1 MRKLVGVMVAGTC
14 AAVLAACASS
24 KPTTSASASQAMAP
38 PAAPPAAPTPVVS
51 GTVGEQ
57 AVTVTATVE
66 KIDLKKR
73 RVTLRG
79 PDGKSTT
86 ITVSDQVRNLPQV
99 KKGDQVM
106 ATYYEAVAYDVVKA
120 GEASPGVEVAAGAER
135 AEPGQ
140 MPAGAAAQT
149 TTVTATIT
157 AIDKS
162 ANTATLR
169 GPQGKSVTVKVK
181 DPSKLDKV
189 AVGDLVRL
197 TYTQALAIKVEKP
210 TKTQ

>member
-1 MRKLVGVMVAGTC
+1 MSKFVGLITAGAC

-24 KPTTSASASQAMAP
+24 KPATPAPASQ
-38 PAAPPAAPTPVVS
+38 PAAQPAPAPTPVVS

-66 KIDLKKR
+66 KVDLKNR
-73 RVTLRG
+73 RVTLKG

-86 ITVSDQVRNLPQV
+86 ITVSEDVRNLPQV
-99 KKGDQVM
+99 KKGDEVV
-106 ATYYEAVAYDVVKA
+106 ATYYESVAYDVVKP
-120 GEASPGVEVAAGAER
+120 GEAAPGVAVAEGAER

-140 MPAGAAAQT
+140 KPGGAAART
-149 TTVTATIT
+149 TTLTATIT
-157 AIDKS
+157 AIDK
-162 ANTATLR
+162 AAQTATLQ
-169 GPQGKSVTVKVK
+169 GPKGKSVTVKVK

-197 TYTQALAIKVEKP
+197 TYTEALAIKVEKP
-210 TKTQ
+210 SK